1 MSNLYVKNINVGVT
15 EEELRKHFSQCGTIT
30 SAKLMKDEKGKS
42 KGFGFVCFST
52 PEEAIDAVK
61 TFHGKLQNHNLLV
74 HNGSMT

>member
-1 MSNLYVKNINVGVT
+1 MKNINVGVT

-52 PEEAIDAVK
+52 PEESIDAVK

-74 HNGSMT
+74 YN